1 MEAGAKI
8 LDMQLNLLKVA
19 LLIYANC
26 AKGRLLSLDACHSP
40 RWQSAHVCFR
50 GRCVR
55 KPFVLSCVGMSVA
68 TLDSCALAR
77 KAGNLMLKEALTDAM
92 QRLAVRLALVS

>member
-1 MEAGAKI
+1 MFSWPMRTQA
-8 LDMQLNLLKVA
+8 
-19 LLIYANC
+19 
-26 AKGRLLSLDACHSP
+26 
-40 RWQSAHVCFR
+40 
-50 GRCVR
+50 
-55 KPFVLSCVGMSVA
+55 FVLSCVGMSVA